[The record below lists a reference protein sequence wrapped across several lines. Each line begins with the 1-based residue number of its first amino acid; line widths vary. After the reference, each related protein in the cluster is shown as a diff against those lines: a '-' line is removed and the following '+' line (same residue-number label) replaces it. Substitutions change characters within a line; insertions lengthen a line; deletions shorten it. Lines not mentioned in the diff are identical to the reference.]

1 MNARIP
7 ASIASSLTAAAAAA
21 AAAAAIWALDL
32 NKIESRD
39 DYSIVGLYER

>member
-7 ASIASSLTAAAAAA
+7 ASIASSLTAA

>member
-1 MNARIP
+1 VRIP
-7 ASIASSLTAAAAAA
+7 ASIASSLTAAA

>member
-7 ASIASSLTAAAAAA
+7 ASIASSLTAAAAA

>member
-1 MNARIP
+1 VRIP
-7 ASIASSLTAAAAAA
+7 ASIASSLTAAAAA

>member
-1 MNARIP
+1 MRIP
-7 ASIASSLTAAAAAA
+7 ASIASSLTAAAAA